1 MRKKFELDFLGQYY
15 ASIINEEQSGSFSM
29 TIHLKEALNSNYLKE
44 ALLDL
49 KEQFPFLSGQLRK
62 NFFYYEYE
70 VIPSE
75 ALNMLSEDF
84 LKSTNQET
92 VSNQQVFKVI
102 YGAFHFSV
110 EVNHTLCDGRTLM
123 KITKF
128 LVTQYFERLGIK
140 ENKKEISDSLHLQ
153 DSEYLENAYLH
164 FTKLNDEKERHR
176 KKAVPLKE
184 KAYRPLVSEKASIQ
198 TLTFKLSATKVKE
211 AAKGYQATIT
221 EYLLAMILK
230 GISIERAYFR
240 DENPI
245 IASIPMDCRSFFPTE
260 TMRNFVSAQ
269 TIRMPESEAIETM
282 IKKIKAQFNSIDKE
296 LIYEDFS
303 SLQKMYQQTRYVPR
317 KFKDLYMKRMQKLEA
332 TKYTTGLSNLGM
344 MNFPDSILNQIDFME
359 FSIDTVG
366 ETPYYFSCITV
377 GDILTLKATI
387 VVDDTILINELEK
400 SLNQKFGILH

>member
-1 MRKKFELDFLGQYY
+1 MREKFELDFLGQYY
-15 ASIINEEQSGSFSM
+15 ASIINEEQSGSFSL
-29 TIHLKEALNSNYLKE
+29 TVHLKEALNSKHLKE

-62 NFFYYEYE
+62 NFFCYEYE
-70 VIPSE
+70 VIPNE
-75 ALNMLSEDF
+75 ALNMLSEDS
-84 LKSTNQET
+84 LKLTNQET
-92 VSNQQVFKVI
+92 VSNQQVLKVI
-102 YGAFHFSV
+102 YGTFHFSV

-140 ENKKEISDSLHLQ
+140 KEKEKISDSHYSQ

-164 FTKLNDEKERHR
+164 FSNSNDEKKRHT

-184 KAYRPLVSEKASIQ
+184 KAYRPSVSVNAPIQ

-240 DENPI
+240 DEAPI

-282 IKKIKAQFNSIDKE
+282 IEKIKAQFSNIDQD

-317 KFKDLYMKRMQKLEA
+317 KFKDLYMKRMQKKEA
-332 TKYTTGLSNLGM
+332 SKYTTGLSNLGM
-344 MNFPDSILNQIDFME
+344 ISFPDSILNQIDFME

-377 GDILTLKATI
+377 GDVLTLKATI

-400 SLNQKFGILH
+400 SLNQKFGMFY